1 MNEGSRGIWKGVVVG
16 SLVVAVVAMVLAI
29 VIPGPQG
36 EVGPMGPQ
44 GEEGIQ
50 GPQGNQGLEGPV
62 GDDGVNGTA
71 CWDIDGNGVGDVPDE
86 DINGDLVVDVNDCT
100 GPQGPQGNPGP
111 QGPQGDLGPQ
121 GQEGAQGPPGPGTTV
136 AYASVSGYQNIGDVC
151 THYNGGEVTIT
162 VDGPGI
168 VVVSATVHFSIDHAF
183 GNQDVVQ
190 AFIGES
196 DADCIWDAYK
206 HLHGIDAAEPTQN
219 FMYTPYLHKPFPVA
233 GAGTYTYY
241 LNGEMEVGAAT
252 TDQFARASM
261 IAVFYPS

>member
-1 MNEGSRGIWKGVVVG
+1 MNEGSRGIWKGMVVG

-50 GPQGNQGLEGPV
+50 GPQGDQGSEGPV

-71 CWDIDGNGVGDVPDE
+71 CWDINGNGVGDVPDE
-86 DINGDLVVDVNDCT
+86 DINGDMVVDVNDCT

-111 QGPQGDLGPQ
+111 QGPQGDSGPQ
-121 GQEGAQGPPGPGTTV
+121 GPEGPQGPPGPGTTM
-136 AYASVSGYQNIGDVC
+136 ANASFGGYQNIGVVC
-151 THYNGGEVTIT
+151 MHYNGGEVMIT

-168 VVVSATVHFSIDHAF
+168 VVVSATVQFDIDHAV
-183 GNQDVVQ
+183 GNQDVVL

-196 DADCIWDAYK
+196 DADCAWDE
-206 HLHGIDAAEPTQN
+206 HMHMQGLDAAEPTQN
-219 FMYTPYLHKPFPVA
+219 FIYTPYLHKPFAIA

-241 LNGEMEVGAAT
+241 LNGYMAVGAAS
-252 TDQFARASM
+252 TDRFAGVSM